1 MKPVK
6 LAYMSELVYHV
17 KRRPVTAVCLIIPI
31 ILFMALRL
39 FPALDI
45 HAWSLSWY
53 TRLIQYYF
61 GAFAS
66 FTALIAALFAS
77 SALGQTNSARS
88 IFLTSG
94 FIALSALFLFSSLAT
109 PNILIEGA
117 SNPAFI

>member
-1 MKPVK
+1 
-6 LAYMSELVYHV
+6 MSELVFHI
-17 KRRPVTAVCLIIPI
+17 KRRPGTAVFLAIP
-31 ILFMALRL
+31 LVFALLRFL
-39 FPALDI
+39 PGLDV

-66 FTALIAALFAS
+66 FIALIAALFAN
-77 SALGQTNSARS
+77 SALGEKTSARS
-88 IFLTSG
+88 IFLTIG

-117 SNPAFI
+117 SNPTFIWSSA